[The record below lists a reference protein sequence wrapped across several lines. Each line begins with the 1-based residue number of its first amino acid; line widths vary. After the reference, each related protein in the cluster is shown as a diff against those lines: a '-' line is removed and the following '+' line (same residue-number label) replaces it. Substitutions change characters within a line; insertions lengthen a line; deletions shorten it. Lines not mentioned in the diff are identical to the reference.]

1 MGNRK
6 ISHSEQDN
14 LPRFYFPYVLA
25 DRGEPRIL
33 RGGTQTTQRTTT
45 KRNPSPA
52 QQRSHERNN
61 LSLNSAPQPGAKR
74 RRTMT
79 STNNNNNTSNNR
91 SSSSSSSSGSSA
103 SSSPAS
109 NGNVISRMTV
119 PIVGFRSSNVNG
131 SAIAQPG
138 FRRVVLG
145 KAQGG
150 GQKHTGGQK

>member
-1 MGNRK
+1 MSKIIYRVSTSPTFWLTEVNPEYFEEGRK
-6 ISHSEQDN
+6 QHKEQ
-14 LPRFYFPYVLA
+14 L
-25 DRGEPRIL
+25 
-33 RGGTQTTQRTTT
+33 QREIQARLNNAIT
-45 KRNPSPA
+45 
-52 QQRSHERNN
+52 NN